1 MRLWNEVVMV
11 ALAYEDEYAYGTK
24 WSWYLWLAKMK
35 LCMERSGLGSFG
47 LRRYV
52 CVWNELVLVPLAC
65 EDECGVGTKW
75 SW

>member
-11 ALAYEDEYAYGTK
+11 ALANEDEYAYGTK

-47 LRRYV
+47 LRR
-52 CVWNELVLVPLAC
+52 
-65 EDECGVGTKW
+65 
-75 SW
+75 